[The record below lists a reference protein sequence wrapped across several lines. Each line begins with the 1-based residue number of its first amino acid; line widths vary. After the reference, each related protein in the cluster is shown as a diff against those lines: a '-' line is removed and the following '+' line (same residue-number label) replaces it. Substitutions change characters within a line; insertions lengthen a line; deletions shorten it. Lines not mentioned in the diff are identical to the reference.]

1 MVQNLDV
8 YLWGRKVGSLAAY
21 KLNHADRACF
31 YFDREFAKGHLDIAP
46 LRASLRSVTVQ
57 NGLPVYAE
65 EEKLFGG
72 LPSFIADSLPDH
84 WGNRVFEEWA
94 KANHIRLRDL
104 SALDRLAYMGRRGMG
119 ALEFLPPA
127 AEEMESP
134 FKVNIS
140 DLYAQSQLALEKA
153 KKFHASLDRNIMLQ
167 SLFKVGTSAGGR
179 RPKAIIHVNLDTMD
193 CYSGQVA
200 PPAPGFTPMIIKF
213 QEQNDVPSACIEY
226 SYSLM
231 AKAVG
236 LHMMPARLVKDSAL
250 THFLTERFDRREG
263 EKLHVQTLAAMNPLA
278 TSYEDLLDVACRIG
292 VAPTELQ
299 QLFLQ
304 MVMNVL
310 AANVDDHNK
319 NFSFIMAQDGV
330 WHVAPAYDFT
340 FTVDTSAPWYV
351 NRHSMTVNGHDTD
364 ISRQDL
370 LEVAS
375 RFNVKKA
382 ETLIDG
388 AIDTVKQFPR
398 FAQEAGVDE
407 AWMERIRHEM
417 ELSIQRL

>member
-1 MVQNLDV
+1 
-8 YLWGRKVGSLAAY
+8 
-21 KLNHADRACF
+21 
-31 YFDREFAKGHLDIAP
+31 
-46 LRASLRSVTVQ
+46 
-57 NGLPVYAE
+57 
-65 EEKLFGG
+65 
-72 LPSFIADSLPDH
+72 
-84 WGNRVFEEWA
+84 
-94 KANHIRLRDL
+94 
-104 SALDRLAYMGRRGMG
+104 
-119 ALEFLPPA
+119 
-127 AEEMESP
+127 
-134 FKVNIS
+134 
-140 DLYAQSQLALEKA
+140 
-153 KKFHASLDRNIMLQ
+153 
-167 SLFKVGTSAGGR
+167 
-179 RPKAIIHVNLDTMD
+179 
-193 CYSGQVA
+193 
-200 PPAPGFTPMIIKF
+200 
-213 QEQNDVPSACIEY
+213 
-226 SYSLM
+226 
-231 AKAVG
+231 
-236 LHMMPARLVKDSAL
+236 
-250 THFLTERFDRREG
+250 
-263 EKLHVQTLAAMNPLA
+263 VQTLAAMNPLA